1 MQFLYPSVL
10 WGLLAMAVPVI
21 IHLFNFR
28 RTKKVFFTNVKFLKA
43 VETETSSFRKLKQW
57 LIMAARMAFIAA
69 LVFAFAQPVLPAKNT
84 VNDVNRPTVNS
95 IYIDNSLSMQN
106 TTENQR
112 YLDLAVIKIDELLTL
127 FKQSPTVQ
135 LLTND
140 FTADDQVVTNAARI
154 KDRLTTVQFSTNARS
169 LADVSRRQSSLV
181 KKHNANALV
190 QRFLFSD
197 FQKSTTGNL
206 KDIKLDSTEKVFLVP
221 VQGEA
226 TQNVFVDSVW
236 LASPFI
242 REMQNNIVYAQLR
255 NAGDKT
261 VEKLP
266 IQLYIDDVQSSTASV
281 DLASN
286 GSAIASFNF
295 TVRDRG
301 VHRGKITFDDQPITF
316 DNDYFFV
323 INASPT
329 VNVLHLYQERSAADY
344 IGKLYNNDSLF
355 NYKSYNALNA
365 DVGLIKAA
373 DLVILEGVERMEG
386 SLKSSVEDFL
396 RAGGSVV
403 FVPSS
408 NPNELS
414 YRNFLSG
421 VGVQGFS
428 LIKNPVQEQN
438 RLPIS
443 ELDKSNPFFDDV
455 FERTTLSTKVDVPSM
470 QPLIT
475 WSATPLLS
483 FRNQRVFM
491 SQNSVGAGTFYLVAS
506 PLDNKYGNFAEHPFY
521 VPTFVKIAA
530 RSTKPEPSAY
540 SFSERLIRLN
550 MPNAAKNAVFKLK
563 NGATEI
569 IPVQRIQNNTL
580 IIELPKSA
588 ELPDN
593 QQLESGYYELTFD
606 GKSERLIA
614 LNHENNESEMDFY
627 SPEELRKA
635 FSDNPN
641 VTVFDNL
648 LDGDFVQSFAD
659 NNLGKSLWKY
669 FIYAALAFLL
679 IEILLVRFLKG

>member
-28 RTKKVFFTNVKFLKA
+28 RAKKVFFTNVKFLKA

-57 LIMAARMAFIAA
+57 LIMAARMAFVAA
-69 LVFAFAQPVLPAKNT
+69 LVCAFAQPILPAKNT
-84 VNDVNRPTVNS
+84 VNDVSRPTVNS

-106 TTENQR
+106 TMENQR

-154 KDRLTTVQFSTNARS
+154 KDRLTTLQFSTNARPLS
-169 LADVSRRQSSLV
+169 DVSRRQSSLV
-181 KKHNANALV
+181 EKHNANAII

-197 FQKSTTGNL
+197 FQKSTAGNL
-206 KDIKLDSTEKVFLVP
+206 KDIKLDSTEKLFLVP
-221 VQGEA
+221 VRGEA

-266 IQLYIDDVQSSTASV
+266 IQLYIDDAQSSTASV
-281 DLASN
+281 DIAPN

-329 VNVLHLYQERSAADY
+329 VNVLHLYQERSSANY
-344 IGKLYNNDSLF
+344 IEKLYNNDSLF
-355 NYKSYNALNA
+355 NYRSNNALNA
-365 DVGLIKAA
+365 DVGLIKST
-373 DLVILEGVERMEG
+373 DLLILESVERIEG

-396 RAGGSVV
+396 RAGGNVV
-403 FVPSS
+403 FIPSS
-408 NPNELS
+408 NPNEVS
-414 YRNFLSG
+414 YQSFLSG

-428 LIKNPVQEQN
+428 LLKSPVQEQS

-455 FERTTLSTKVDVPSM
+455 FERTTLRATVEVPSM
-470 QPLIT
+470 QPVLT

-491 SQNSVGAGTFYLVAS
+491 SQNSVGAGTFYLLAS
-506 PLDNKYGNFAEHPFY
+506 PLDSKYGNFAEHSFY
-521 VPTFVKIAA
+521 VPTFVKVAA

-540 SFSERLIRLN
+540 SFSQRLIRLN
-550 MPNAAKNAVFKLK
+550 TPNVPKNAVFKLK
-563 NGATEI
+563 NGTTEI
-569 IPVQRIQNNTL
+569 IPLQRIQNNTL
-580 IIELPKSA
+580 IMELPKSA

-593 QQLESGYYELTFD
+593 QQLESGYYELTLD
-606 GKSERLIA
+606 GKTERLIA
-614 LNHENNESEMDFY
+614 LNHENSESEMAFY

-635 FSDNPN
+635 FAGNPN